1 MRQDKINALI
11 PLAMEAIK
19 KVGISNDDGVVNKT
33 YESYIAGFGSNI
45 RQSGLLPTLIFFQND
60 GGKSQRSSLWLK
72 AILYV
77 IQQEE
82 KKKGNKIDDTKNNLI
97 SYVIGKSQDTNQ
109 TKYQI
114 KDLDFD
120 KLDDLEEQISDIV
133 CALKMAVRTFKLDKN
148 E

>member
-77 IQQEE
+77 IQKDKEIKNEQHTIDYKKDNLIGYVIDES
-82 KKKGNKIDDTKNNLI
+82 KKKD
-97 SYVIGKSQDTNQ
+97 KSE
-109 TKYQI
+109 YQI
-114 KDLDFD
+114 KHL
-120 KLDDLEEQISDIV
+120 KLDNLEEQILDIV

-148 E
+148 G